1 MTFIALVCFR
11 LVDRKLRLVFHILRL
26 SNISHKL
33 LNSISCM
40 VGDSRSRRWWEFS
53 YIYTDILKVLTLNQ
67 FGIKV
72 W

>member
-1 MTFIALVCFR
+1 MTFIGLVCFR

-26 SNISHKL
+26 SNIPPKL
-33 LNSISCM
+33 LNSISLM

-53 YIYTDILKVLTLNQ
+53 NIYTDILKALALDQ